1 MGSPPDETGRYDDEG
16 PQRRVQIKSFAA
28 GKHEVTWAEYDVCVS
43 AGACSPPRDDGFGK
57 GGRPVTHVSWDDV
70 QVYARWLS
78 ASTGMPYRLLSE
90 ADCKYA
96 PLPENQT
103 EAWLAAI
110 PMCSSVAL
118 DGDELSEKLDTRVVQ
133 MVYDSDTDVR
143 VARIW
148 DQGVCVEYLAL
159 ESTEFDEFRDPDEPN
174 HLGKKPKSNHSVV
187 TKDEDSKVRI
197 TFQSTLVKLPENAL
211 QVGPKLLDQ
220 RFRELAIPF
229 FPALFQD

>member
-1 MGSPPDETGRYDDEG
+1 M
-16 PQRRVQIKSFAA
+16 K
-28 GKHEVTWAEYDVCVS
+28 KHKLTRFKLADPTPGC
-43 AGACSPPRDDGFGK
+43 P
-57 GGRPVTHVSWDDV
+57 
-70 QVYARWLS
+70 S
-78 ASTGMPYRLLSE
+78 ASFRSLQDGCFLIRASTEAFVRCVKQDNPNRLLSE
-90 ADCKYA
+90 ADCRYA
-96 PLPENQT
+96 PLSENQT

-133 MVYDSDTDVR
+133 MVYDSNTDVR

-159 ESTEFDEFRDPDEPN
+159 ESTEFDEFRDPDVPN
-174 HLGKKPKSNHSVV
+174 HLSKKPKSNHSVV
-187 TKDEDSKVRI
+187 TKDEDSEVRI

-220 RFRELAIPF
+220 RFRELGIPF